1 MYKRCNCGHYMD
13 LTLRTVV
20 HARSV
25 HIHRVP
31 VYTCTCCERSELL
44 SFVKKD
50 IAELIRNRMSLIAA
64 NPHVTQHGPLVVAFD
79 EVHELSSVLA
89 ECVEVESCDDMLPV
103 FERRVDERVNQLL
116 DLYLIAKTCNDAL
129 WMSDLQRRLKQVTG
143 FSLQPYRVKI
153 S

>member
-1 MYKRCNCGHYMD
+1 MYKRCTCGHYMD

-31 VYTCTCCERSELL
+31 VFTCTSCERSELL
-44 SFVKKD
+44 SLVKKE

-64 NPHVTQHGPLVVAFD
+64 NSHITQNGPLVVSFD

-89 ECVEVESCDDMLPV
+89 ECVEEDGCDDMVPV
-103 FERRVDERVNQLL
+103 FERRMDERVNQLL
-116 DLYLIAKTCNDAL
+116 DLYLIAKTCNDTI
-129 WMSDLQRRLKQVTG
+129 WMMDLQRRLKQVTC